1 MGGVHSS
8 AVFQFYQVVFYAQQV
23 VTGRE
28 EVAGIQHALIRDGSM
43 EPVQGGGYPV
53 GGFLVQVGIDPVAGP
68 VYCGHRHGEYRDPAC
83 HQDDAG

>member
-1 MGGVHSS
+1 MGGVHSP

-23 VTGRE
+23 VTGWE
-28 EVAGIQHALIRDGSM
+28 EVVWIQHTLIRDGSM

-68 VYCGHRHGEYRDPAC
+68 VHCGHRHGEYRDSAC